1 MEPDKAMN
9 SGPWQQRNDPTL
21 EVSDLMQLRTR
32 RELGRRY
39 LPFLKTWADFDIA
52 CEIGYHELCGT
63 PLTVKQL
70 MLLDIAPS
78 VTVFRRLERLC
89 TFGVVLRTRALRD
102 GRVHELR
109 LTPAV
114 HRLFAMYARCE
125 AHPGDAATDTVRAA
139 TESSADGPPA
149 ADRHVVTL
157 APSRF

>member
-1 MEPDKAMN
+1 MTHG
-9 SGPWQQRNDPTL
+9 GPGQRRNDPGL

-32 RELGRRY
+32 RQLGRRY

-89 TFGVVLRTRALRD
+89 TFGVVLRTRSLRD

-114 HRLFAMYARCE
+114 HRLFAMYARCD
-125 AHPGDAATDTVRAA
+125 AHPGNWATDQVRAETA
-139 TESSADGPPA
+139 SADA
-149 ADRHVVTL
+149 LSTADRRAETL
-157 APSRF
+157 ARIRV

>member
-1 MEPDKAMN
+1 MQEPDRVAD
-9 SGPWQQRNDPTL
+9 RDPSSL
-21 EVSDLMQLRTR
+21 RPGESAVEVTDLMQLRTR
-32 RELGRRY
+32 RRLGRRY

-89 TFGVVLRTRALRD
+89 TYGVILRTRSPRD

-109 LTPAV
+109 LSPAV
-114 HRLFAMYARCE
+114 HRLFAMYVRSE
-125 AHPGDAATDTVRAA
+125 TQPEDA
-139 TESSADGPPA
+139 S
-149 ADRHVVTL
+149 VTQ
-157 APSRF
+157 

>member
-1 MEPDKAMN
+1 MEPDKMT
-9 SGPWQQRNDPTL
+9 SGGPGQRRNDPGL

-32 RELGRRY
+32 RQLGRRY

-114 HRLFAMYARCE
+114 HRLFAMYARD
-125 AHPGDAATDTVRAA
+125 AHPDVSAADTVRAA
-139 TESSADGPPA
+139 TESADGPPA

-157 APSRF
+157 ARTRV